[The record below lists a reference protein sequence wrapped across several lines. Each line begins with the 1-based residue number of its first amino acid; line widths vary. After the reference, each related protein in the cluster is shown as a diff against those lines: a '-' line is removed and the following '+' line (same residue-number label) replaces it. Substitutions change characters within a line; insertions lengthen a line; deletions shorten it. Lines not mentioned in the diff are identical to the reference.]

1 MFLIYVDLKK
11 KGSKL
16 FGGTG
21 NHIYSHLA
29 GKFQRTGKTGLPSL
43 LGLGWSPPSRNP
55 QWPAGPPIIV
65 WLSPSG
71 AGEAEGSMDDC
82 SATTRGHLSADLKD
96 EVFQCSFSL
105 NGEQSGSLVVETEG
119 NRAS

>member
-29 GKFQRTGKTGLPSL
+29 GKFRRTGKTGLPSL

-55 QWPAGPPIIV
+55 PVACWATHHRVALPIRG
-65 WLSPSG
+65 WGSG
-71 AGEAEGSMDDC
+71 GVYG
-82 SATTRGHLSADLKD
+82 
-96 EVFQCSFSL
+96 
-105 NGEQSGSLVVETEG
+105 
-119 NRAS
+119 